1 MRRLKEENHRA
12 CTLSAPC
19 SPTSV
24 VSPPS
29 WVPPPLRSPST
40 LTQLFVD
47 HLLNPVIP
55 ILQVLTLFFGVFAG
69 VHAIASHHGDELAAL
84 LLVKP
89 VTLTLAVEGFL
100 VVLQNAGSLVTG
112 GGLGF

>member
-1 MRRLKEENHRA
+1 VLDPLGPLLTHLGGIGRILG
-12 CTLSAPC
+12 TPPLP
-19 SPTSV
+19 
-24 VSPPS
+24 PPS
-29 WVPPPLRSPST
+29 

-69 VHAIASHHGDELAAL
+69 VHAIASHHGEESAAL

-100 VVLQNAGSLVTG
+100 VVMQNAGSLATG

>member
-1 MRRLKEENHRA
+1 MPNLLGPWLPHVGA
-12 CTLSAPC
+12 IAVLLGTAAT
-19 SPTSV
+19 PT
-24 VSPPS
+24 PS
-29 WVPPPLRSPST
+29 S

-69 VHAIASHHGDELAAL
+69 VHAIASHHGDESAAL

>member
-1 MRRLKEENHRA
+1 VPNLLGPWLPHVGA
-12 CTLSAPC
+12 IAVFLGTAPA
-19 SPTSV
+19 PA
-24 VSPPS
+24 PS
-29 WVPPPLRSPST
+29 

-47 HLLNPVIP
+47 HLLDPVIP
-55 ILQVLTLFFGVFAG
+55 ILQVLTIFFGVFAG
-69 VHAIASHHGDELAAL
+69 VHAIASHHGEESAAL